1 MSSVPHEQPGSAR
14 EAVAGF
20 LAAVSLFVSLLGI
33 AHRPAR
39 TIPVAILVA
48 LVATRMTERHTKLA
62 GWAVAV
68 GAASFV
74 IGMAIAV
81 ITENALY

>member
-1 MSSVPHEQPGSAR
+1 VSAVPQTDGGAR

-20 LAAVSLFVSLLGI
+20 LASASLFVSLLGI
-33 AHRPAR
+33 AYRPAR
-39 TIPVAILVA
+39 IIPIAILVA
-48 LVATRMTERHTKLA
+48 LVAARMSERHGKLA

-74 IGMAIAV
+74 VGMAIAV
-81 ITENALY
+81 VTKNPLY